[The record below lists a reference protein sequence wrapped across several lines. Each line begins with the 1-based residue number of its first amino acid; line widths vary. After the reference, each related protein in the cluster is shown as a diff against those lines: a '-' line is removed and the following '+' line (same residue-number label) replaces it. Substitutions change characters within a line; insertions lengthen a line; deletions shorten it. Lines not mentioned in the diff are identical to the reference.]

1 MDAGVRILE
10 KGKIYIIYIYWIFIV
25 FTYFFKIVC
34 RVSYTGRG
42 MKYPTVT
49 NEYGMVQTNIH
60 FLVIVGYGTKWIHNE
75 LVTYYYTVRNST
87 GIEWSDNGYGKIEAK
102 EDLFSCCL
110 GSQKL
115 Q

>member
-60 FLVIVGYGTKWIHNE
+60 FLVIVGYGTKWMHNE
-75 LVTYYYTVRNST
+75 LVTYYNVRNST
-87 GIEWSDNGYGKIEAK
+87 GIEWSDNGYGRIETK
-102 EDLFSCCL
+102 EDLFSCFL
-110 GSQKL
+110 RSQKL